1 MAREAEAESN
11 NDGPPKVTSPSP
23 SPSPTPPPLPPRRI
37 LSSEGPAQ
45 VAPAQSK
52 PTTAVSSIDI
62 STLSFPDG
70 SRGTFS
76 TSATRAVSTPS
87 ASGYVTPSR
96 DAVAG
101 GDVSDSMSVMS
112 FAPTMRPHGDL
123 ASLVAGGLNRK
134 SRAWNLLRSQSETVQ
149 PFESIELGAP
159 GELAGFEREFDDIPD
174 NITDDVRMAIWKSK
188 MKHYMILSSAGKPIY
203 SRHGDLSLINS
214 YMGVVQ
220 TIISFYEGANNPL
233 LGFTAGNARFVI
245 AIEGPL
251 YFVAISRLGES
262 DAQLRSQLEAL
273 YMQILSTLTLPTL
286 KNIFVHRPSTDLRK
300 PLEGTES
307 LLSSLADSFTK
318 GSPSTLL
325 GALECLRLR
334 KSQRHAINNVFLKSR
349 SEKLLYGLIVAG
361 GKLVSVIRPRK
372 HSLHPSD
379 LQLIFNM
386 LFESGGIKAGGG
398 ESWIPLCLP
407 AFNNRGYLYMYVSFF
422 DRKPD
427 AASPAE
433 PTQQQAPGSSAINNN
448 NNNNDNDNNEVEEE
462 IALVLISPD
471 KESFYDLKE
480 MRDKLAAQ
488 LTKTGHLTLIRT
500 AAREGRP
507 KIQSVA
513 TGAQIAHFLYKS
525 RANVQF
531 CMSALQTHLAPS
543 ASPSPSPSSAP
554 PDPDAM
560 LTRRRLMSLYHELH
574 ASMHAKHAHL
584 KVLHAVSEDAASLAW
599 ITPIFEFYCVAGPNV
614 SRAAMAQGA
623 NRVIQW
629 AKREE
634 ERLFIIGG
642 GVF

>member
-11 NDGPPKVTSPSP
+11 NDGTSEVTSPSP
-23 SPSPTPPPLPPRRI
+23 PPPPLPPRRKTPND
-37 LSSEGPAQ
+37 GPAQ

-76 TSATRAVSTPS
+76 TSVPRTGSTPDV
-87 ASGYVTPSR
+87 SGYVTPSR
-96 DAVAG
+96 DATAG
-101 GDVSDSMSVMS
+101 SDLADSMSVMS
-112 FAPTMRPHGDL
+112 FAPTLRPHGDL

-134 SRAWNLLRSQSETVQ
+134 SRAWNMLRSQSETVQ

-159 GELAGFEREFDDIPD
+159 GDLAGFEREFDEIPD
-174 NITDDVRMAIWKSK
+174 STTDDIRMAIWKSK

-220 TIISFYEGANNPL
+220 TIISFYEGAKNPL

-251 YFVAISRLGES
+251 YFVAVSRLGES

-307 LLSSLADSFTK
+307 LLSSLADSFTR

-334 KSQRHAINNVFLKSR
+334 KSQRHAINNIFLKSR

-386 LFESGGIKAGGG
+386 LFESGGIKSGGG

-422 DRKPD
+422 DGKPD
-427 AASPAE
+427 AAFAPESA
-433 PTQQQAPGSSAINNN
+433 QQQTPEAS
-448 NNNNDNDNNEVEEE
+448 DNTKTADANEEEDE
-462 IALVLISPD
+462 IALILISSD

-488 LTKTGHLTLIRT
+488 LTKTGHLSLIRS

-507 KIQSVA
+507 KIQSIA
-513 TGAQIAHFLYKS
+513 PGAQIAHFLYKS

-531 CMSALQTHLAPS
+531 CMSSLEPPS
-543 ASPSPSPSSAP
+543 HPASSSSAES
-554 PDPDAM
+554 DPERM

-614 SRAAMAQGA
+614 PRAAMAQGA

>member
-1 MAREAEAESN
+1 M
-11 NDGPPKVTSPSP
+11 
-23 SPSPTPPPLPPRRI
+23 
-37 LSSEGPAQ
+37 
-45 VAPAQSK
+45 
-52 PTTAVSSIDI
+52 
-62 STLSFPDG
+62 
-70 SRGTFS
+70 
-76 TSATRAVSTPS
+76 
-87 ASGYVTPSR
+87 
-96 DAVAG
+96 
-101 GDVSDSMSVMS
+101 
-112 FAPTMRPHGDL
+112 
-123 ASLVAGGLNRK
+123 
-134 SRAWNLLRSQSETVQ
+134 LRSQSETVQ

-159 GELAGFEREFDDIPD
+159 GDLAGFEREFDDIPD
-174 NITDDVRMAIWKSK
+174 STTDDIRLAIWKSK

-220 TIISFYEGANNPL
+220 TIISFYEGAKNPL

-251 YFVAISRLGES
+251 YFVAVSRLGES

-307 LLSSLADSFTK
+307 LLSSLADSFTR

-334 KSQRHAINNVFLKSR
+334 KSQRHAINNIFLKSR

-386 LFESGGIKAGGG
+386 LFESGGIKSGGG

-407 AFNNRGYLYMYVSFF
+407 AFNNSGYLYMYVSFF
-422 DRKPD
+422 DGKPD
-427 AASPAE
+427 VAFAPESA
-433 PTQQQAPGSSAINNN
+433 QQQTPGSSANTKTVDA
-448 NNNNDNDNNEVEEE
+448 NDEEDE
-462 IALVLISPD
+462 IALILISPD
-471 KESFYDLKE
+471 RESFYDLKE

-488 LTKTGHLTLIRT
+488 LTKTGHLSLIRS

-507 KIQSVA
+507 KIQSIA
-513 TGAQIAHFLYKS
+513 PGAQIAHFLYKS

-531 CMSALQTHLAPS
+531 CMSSLE
-543 ASPSPSPSSAP
+543 PSSHPASSSSTAES
-554 PDPDAM
+554 DPERM
-560 LTRRRLMSLYHELH
+560 LTHRRLMSLYHELH

-614 SRAAMAQGA
+614 PRAAMAQGA

-629 AKREE
+629 ARREE

>member
-1 MAREAEAESN
+1 MARQAEAET
-11 NDGPPKVTSPSP
+11 NDDGASKVTSPSS
-23 SPSPTPPPLPPRRI
+23 SPPPPPLPPRRNP
-37 LSSEGPAQ
+37 SGEGPAQ
-45 VAPAQSK
+45 VAPAQAK

-76 TSATRAVSTPS
+76 TSAAQATSGPTV
-87 ASGYVTPSR
+87 SGYVTP
-96 DAVAG
+96 V
-101 GDVSDSMSVMS
+101 GDIADSMSIMS
-112 FAPTMRPHGDL
+112 FAPTLRAHGDL

-134 SRAWNLLRSQSETVQ
+134 SRAWNMLRSQSETVQ

-159 GELAGFEREFDDIPD
+159 GDLAGFEREFDEIPND
-174 NITDDVRMAIWKSK
+174 TTDDVRLAIWKSK

-203 SRHGDLSLINS
+203 SRHGDLSLVNS
-214 YMGVVQ
+214 YMGVIQ

-262 DAQLRSQLEAL
+262 DSQLRSQLEAL

-286 KNIFVHRPSTDLRK
+286 KNIFAHRPSTNLRK
-300 PLEGTES
+300 PLEGTEL

-334 KSQRHAINNVFLKSR
+334 KSQRLAINNVFLKSR

-386 LFESGGIKAGGG
+386 LFESGSIKSGGG

-407 AFNNRGYLYMYVSFF
+407 AFNNSGYLYMYVSFF
-422 DRKPD
+422 DGRPD
-427 AASPAE
+427 AAFVGETA
-433 PTQQQAPGSSAINNN
+433 QQTHEGSSNNSTNEN
-448 NNNNDNDNNEVEEE
+448 NSDRASNNVEDEEE
-462 IALVLISPD
+462 IAIILISPD
-471 KESFYDLKE
+471 KESFYDLQE

-488 LTKTGHLTLIRT
+488 LTKSGHLSLIRS

-507 KIQSVA
+507 RIQSIA
-513 TGAQIAHFLYKS
+513 PGAQVSHFLYKS

-531 CMSALQTHLAPS
+531 CMSSAEPTAAEPS
-543 ASPSPSPSSAP
+543 GPEKL
-554 PDPDAM
+554 
-560 LTRRRLMSLYHELH
+560 LTRRRLMTLYHELH

-584 KVLHAVSEDAASLAW
+584 KVLHAVSQDAASLAW

-623 NRVIQW
+623 NRIIQW

>member
-1 MAREAEAESN
+1 MAREADAQSN
-11 NDGPPKVTSPSP
+11 NGSRSKADSP
-23 SPSPTPPPLPPRRI
+23 PPPLPPRRKP
-37 LSSEGPAQ
+37 STEGPIQ
-45 VAPAQSK
+45 VAAAQSK

-62 STLSFPDG
+62 STLTFPDG

-76 TSATRAVSTPS
+76 TNATRAISSPT

-96 DAVAG
+96 SVTAG
-101 GDVSDSMSVMS
+101 GELADSMSVMS
-112 FAPTMRPHGDL
+112 FAPTLRAPGDL
-123 ASLVAGGLNRK
+123 ASLVAGDLNSK
-134 SRAWNLLRSQSETVQ
+134 SRAWNMLRSQSETVH

-159 GELAGFEREFDDIPD
+159 GDLACFDREFDDVPD
-174 NITDDVRMAIWKSK
+174 DATDEVRLAMWKSK

-203 SRHGDLSLINS
+203 SRHGDLGLVNS
-214 YMGVVQ
+214 YIGVVQ
-220 TIISFYEGANNPL
+220 TIISFYEGAKNPL
-233 LGFTAGNARFVI
+233 LGFTAGNARFVVVT
-245 AIEGPL
+245 EGPL
-251 YFVAISRLGES
+251 YFVAISKLGES

-286 KNIFVHRPSTDLRK
+286 RNIFIHRPSTDLRK

-334 KSQRHAINNVFLKSR
+334 KSQRQAITNLFLKFR

-361 GKLVSVIRPRK
+361 GKLVSVIRPRR

-386 LFESGGIKAGGG
+386 LFESGNIKSGGG

-422 DRKPD
+422 DGRPSM
-427 AASPAE
+427 APPAE
-433 PTQQQAPGSSAINNN
+433 SGEQPAVSLESNK
-448 NNNNDNDNNEVEEE
+448 NNDADDEDGGDE
-462 IALVLISPD
+462 IAIILISPD

-488 LTKTGHLTLIRT
+488 LTKTGNLELIQN
-500 AAREGRP
+500 AARQGRP
-507 KIQSVA
+507 SIQSIA
-513 TGAQIAHFLYKS
+513 PGAQISHFLYKS

-531 CMSALQTHLAPS
+531 CMSSLEPAFSSSHHEATPASEPLPASEKMHQTHLA
-543 ASPSPSPSSAP
+543 ARR
-554 PDPDAM
+554 
-560 LTRRRLMSLYHELH
+560 RRRLMSLYHELH
-574 ASMHAKHAHL
+574 AAMHAKHAHL
-584 KVLHAVSEDAASLAW
+584 KVLHAVGDDAASLAW
-599 ITPIFEFYCVAGPNV
+599 ITPVFEFYGVAGPNV
-614 SRAAMAQGA
+614 SRAAMAQAA
-623 NRVIQW
+623 NRVVQW

>member
-1 MAREAEAESN
+1 
-11 NDGPPKVTSPSP
+11 
-23 SPSPTPPPLPPRRI
+23 
-37 LSSEGPAQ
+37 
-45 VAPAQSK
+45 
-52 PTTAVSSIDI
+52 
-62 STLSFPDG
+62 
-70 SRGTFS
+70 
-76 TSATRAVSTPS
+76 
-87 ASGYVTPSR
+87 
-96 DAVAG
+96 
-101 GDVSDSMSVMS
+101 MSVMS
-112 FAPTMRPHGDL
+112 FAPTLRPPGDL
-123 ASLVAGGLNRK
+123 ASLVAGELNRK

-159 GELAGFEREFDDIPD
+159 GNLAGFEREFDEIPD
-174 NITDDVRMAIWKSK
+174 DTTDDARLAIWKSK

-203 SRHGDLSLINS
+203 SRHGDLSLVNS

-220 TIISFYEGANNPL
+220 TIISFYEGAKNPL

-251 YFVAISRLGES
+251 YFVAISKLGES
-262 DAQLRSQLEAL
+262 DAQLRNQLEAL

-334 KSQRHAINNVFLKSR
+334 KSQRHSINNIFLKSR

-386 LFESGGIKAGGG
+386 LFESGGIKSGGG

-422 DRKPD
+422 DGKQELPPT
-427 AASPAE
+427 AESAEPAE
-433 PTQQQAPGSSAINNN
+433 PAKEPPLPTEDINKVAATTGDSNRA
-448 NNNNDNDNNEVEEE
+448 EEE
-462 IALVLISPD
+462 IAIILISPD

-480 MRDKLAAQ
+480 MRDRLAAQ
-488 LTKTGHLTLIRT
+488 LTKTGSLALIRT
-500 AAREGRP
+500 AARQGRP
-507 KIQSVA
+507 KIQSI
-513 TGAQIAHFLYKS
+513 TPGAEISHFLYKS

-531 CMSALQTHLAPS
+531 CMSSLEPAFSSPS
-543 ASPSPSPSSAP
+543 ASPSPSLSQGHKQLAT
-554 PDPDAM
+554 AEKM
-560 LTRRRLMSLYHELH
+560 VARRRLMSVYHELH
-574 ASMHAKHAHL
+574 ASMHSKHSHL
-584 KVLHAVSEDAASLAW
+584 KVLHAVGEDAASLAW
-599 ITPIFEFYCVAGPNV
+599 ITPVFEFYCVAGPNV
-614 SRAAMAQGA
+614 SRVAMTQGA
-623 NRVIQW
+623 NRVVQW
-629 AKREE
+629 AKKEE